1 MILIFCSEGYFT
13 SVNCMRELLRAVV
26 TKKRILTL
34 LELDAKHGGLTQDTV
49 RVQLNA
55 ASAPCSKGDSEYA
68 SMYHMW
74 GLTLEVE
81 RWGYFMPSAE
91 ELWAAMFASEP
102 IEWNRIGFFQV
113 MSHAPVVSASP
124 RLFTFASCAFRVRFR
139 TSPCVSLP
147 TASCP

>member
-1 MILIFCSEGYFT
+1 
-13 SVNCMRELLRAVV
+13 MRELLRAVV

-34 LELDAKHGGLTQDTV
+34 LELDAKHGGLTQDTI

-68 SMYHMW
+68 SMYHMR
-74 GLTLEVE
+74 GLTSEVE

-91 ELWAAMFASEP
+91 KLLAAMFASEP

-113 MSHAPVVSASP
+113 MSHAPVLSASP
-124 RLFTFASCAFRVRFR
+124 RLCSRSPRVHFAY
-139 TSPCVSLP
+139 VSGHHH
-147 TASCP
+147 ASHCQQHPVPGTR